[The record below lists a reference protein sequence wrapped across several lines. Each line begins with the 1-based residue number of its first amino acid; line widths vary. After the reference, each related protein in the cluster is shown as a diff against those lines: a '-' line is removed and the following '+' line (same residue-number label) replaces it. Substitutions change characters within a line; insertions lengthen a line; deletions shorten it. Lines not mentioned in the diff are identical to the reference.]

1 MKRKPLVMLA
11 ALALCLSLSVPAFA
25 AAPARFTDVPTSH
38 WAYADIEAL
47 AEGGLVNGMGDG
59 TFAPDSQLTIAQMAT
74 ILANAMGLQTGEG
87 DGKWYYKAVKAAVD
101 GGYLPNLSSNITD
114 GTYEAACTRELAVY
128 MVLEGLG
135 VKDGMKV
142 NGKKAEDIPDYGMVT
157 RDYRTDVLKAVQ
169 YGIINGIDEAGN
181 FAPQNILTRAQI
193 CAILNRAGYTTAK
206 PKAQALADGM
216 ENAEIYEAIKATG
229 LFEEKI
235 GTDLAERAIK
245 DLVAK
250 ERKYAKLMVRY
261 TVETGVLQI
270 MANEYD
276 SKLVFSEDYKYIL
289 DEQGNKVTDEF
300 DFYDDNGKFVSVS
313 GLSYSSRQLLKQ
325 ILQIAFPTEYEDA
338 IAGLMECLL
347 PPYSYTSVS
356 SYPSKVLWLNGRCVT
371 IRADKGYEFMLGKL
385 NDVRPYEGY
394 TSSPT
399 TSTPM
404 TYRSGCPGDGYSVG
418 GVPGIPNIRI
428 AYELD
433 RW

>member
-1 MKRKPLVMLA
+1 MKFIKKILTLVLA
-11 ALALCLSLSVPAFA
+11 AMMTISMFVVTA

-114 GTYEAACTRELAVY
+114 GTYEAACTRELAIY

-216 ENAEIYEAIKATG
+216 ENAEIYEAITTTG

-235 GTDLAERAIK
+235 GSDLAERAIK

-250 ERKYAKLMVRY
+250 ERKYAKLTVRY
-261 TVETGVLQI
+261 NVDTGSLKI

-325 ILQIAFPTEYEDA
+325 VLQITFPSEYEQA
-338 IAGLMECLL
+338 IAGLMECLV
-347 PPYSYTSVS
+347 PPYSYTGKS
-356 SYPSKVLWLNGRCVT
+356 SYPSKLLWLNGRCVMVYG
-371 IRADKGYEFMLGKL
+371 DKGYQIDISRL
-385 NDVRPYEGY
+385 NDTGLYERLA
-394 TSSPT
+394 SSPST
-399 TSTPM
+399 PTPM
-404 TYRSGCPGDGYSVG
+404 TYRDGAPGDGYPG
-418 GVPGIPNIRI
+418 GVVDLRV

>member
-74 ILANAMGLQTGEG
+74 ILANAMGLQTGED

-135 VKDGMKV
+135 VKDGLKV

-157 RDYRTDVLKAVQ
+157 REYRTDVLKAVQ

-229 LFEEKI
+229 LFEENIHKF
-235 GTDLAERAIK
+235 GGRNVK

-261 TVETGVLQI
+261 TVETDALQI

-325 ILQIAFPTEYEDA
+325 ILQIAFPTEYDNA

-347 PPYSYTSVS
+347 PPYSYTGKT
-356 SYPSKVLWLNGRCVT
+356 SYPSKLLWLNGRCVMVY
-371 IRADKGYEFMLGKL
+371 ADKGYQFDISRL
-385 NDVRPYEGY
+385 NDTNLYERLA
-394 TSSPT
+394 SSPT

-404 TYRSGCPGDGYSVG
+404 TYRRGAPGDGY
-418 GVPGIPNIRI
+418 PGNAIDLRI
-428 AYELD
+428 AYELG